1 MRFPRTTIRQ
11 LLLLVAALALV
22 FGILAALQR
31 RSVRF
36 RRLASE
42 YSSAKGAVYFND
54 MENGKDGQELTME
67 AVYYLSDLSDRYKAA
82 ADRPWLP
89 LGADPPEPEG
99 LRAFWKAH
107 AAVKK
112 SYPGLTLDD
121 YTVFISVDDRE
132 TQPGQTV
139 WKVRYNSRQDDP
151 SGLNVFVDNS
161 SEWVEMTLRGKGPP
175 LARSDPK

>member
-11 LLLLVAALALV
+11 LLLLVAALALAL
-22 FGILAALQR
+22 GILAALHR

-36 RRLASE
+36 RQLAGE
-42 YSSAKGAVYFND
+42 CLSARGAVYFNNTED
-54 MENGKDGQELTME
+54 GRDGQELTIE
-67 AVYYLSDLSDRYKAA
+67 AVSYLDDLAYQYKVA

-89 LGADPPEPEG
+89 LGDTPPEPEG
-99 LRAFWKAH
+99 LRAFWKAQ

-112 SYPGLTLDD
+112 SYPSLALED

-132 TQPGQTV
+132 TPPGRTV
-139 WKVRYNSRQDDP
+139 WKVRYNSRQDDS

-161 SEWVEMTLRGKGPP
+161 DEWVEMGLRGKGPP
-175 LARSDPK
+175 LARPNPK